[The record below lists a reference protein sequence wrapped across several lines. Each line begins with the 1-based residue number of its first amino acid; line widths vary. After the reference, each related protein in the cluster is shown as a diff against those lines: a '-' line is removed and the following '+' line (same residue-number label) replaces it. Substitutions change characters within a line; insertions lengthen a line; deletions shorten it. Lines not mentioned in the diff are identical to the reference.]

1 MTIGGMLLTAATSAL
16 SGFLL
21 HRRYFSRKLSVK
33 EADGE
38 PAMHAERFHGWWVL
52 GVTCLIVALSNGM
65 TLGGITVFDASLLE
79 ALGAGRAELKFRD
92 LVQML
97 TAAAAAP
104 LLGLLADRVGVR
116 PLMIAGL
123 LLLAA
128 GFAGYSRVDSLTG
141 IYLLHVLLGLGLAS
155 TGLVLAV
162 SVVSRWFT
170 RRRGLAL
177 GLVLAGASLGN
188 GLLPL
193 LNAQLNASL
202 GWRGAFL
209 TLAALPLLL
218 VPWVLW
224 RVVERPA
231 PGAGHTPGTAA
242 GAAAAT
248 ASADPAGAA
257 AFSRALRDRDFLL
270 LALIAFC
277 TFLSLVGLTAHLFLM
292 LRDQG
297 LPDSRAAAGLTL
309 LFAMGLAGKLLAG
322 VGADRWGLRP
332 TFLCCLGTMVLGALL
347 LALGTGGAPW
357 LGIGIVGI
365 GWGGIYTMQQLAAA
379 QLFSGPALGRIV
391 GTLVLVDS
399 TGAALGPW
407 GIGALYDRQ
416 SSYDLALALLVV
428 LLALAWIA
436 ALFLRLPARG

>member
-1 MTIGGMLLTAATSAL
+1 MLLTDADLGDLKRASCVDDTFRESYP
-16 SGFLL
+16 S
-21 HRRYFSRKLSVK
+21 RRRTGGRAMQ
-33 EADGE
+33 ADGF
-38 PAMHAERFHGWWVL
+38 RGWWVL
-52 GVTCLIVALSNGM
+52 GITCLIVALSNGM

-123 LLLAA
+123 VLLAA
-128 GFAGYSRVDSLTG
+128 GFAGYSRVDSLAG
-141 IYLLHVLLGLGLAS
+141 VYLLHVLLGLGLSS

-177 GLVLAGASLGN
+177 GLVLAGASVGN

-209 TLAALPLLL
+209 ALAALPLLL
-218 VPWVLW
+218 VPLVLW
-224 RVVERPA
+224 RAVDRPAADAGPAAVPA
-231 PGAGHTPGTAA
+231 PGDDAA
-242 GAAAAT
+242 GN
-248 ASADPAGAA
+248 A
-257 AFSRALRDRDFLL
+257 AFRRALRDRDFLL

-277 TFLSLVGLTAHLFLM
+277 TFLSLVGLTAHLFLI

-297 LPDSRAAAGLTL
+297 LPDTRAAAGLTL

-322 VGADRWGLRP
+322 IGADRWGLRP
-332 TFLCCLGTMVLGALL
+332 AFLTCLGTMVLGAVL
-347 LALGTGGAPW
+347 LALAGGGAPW
-357 LGIGIVGI
+357 LAIGVVGL

-407 GIGALYDRQ
+407 GLGALYDRHA
-416 SSYDLALALLVV
+416 SYDLAFALLVA
-428 LLALAWIA
+428 LLAASWVA

>member
-1 MTIGGMLLTAATSAL
+1 MQVD
-16 SGFLL
+16 GF
-21 HRRYFSRKLSVK
+21 R
-33 EADGE
+33 
-38 PAMHAERFHGWWVL
+38 GWWVL
-52 GVTCLIVALSNGM
+52 GITCLIVALSNGM

-123 LLLAA
+123 VLLAA
-128 GFAGYSRVDSLTG
+128 GFAGYSRVDSLAG
-141 IYLLHVLLGLGLAS
+141 VYLLHVLLGLGLSS

-177 GLVLAGASLGN
+177 GLVLAGASVGN

-193 LNAQLNASL
+193 LNAHLNASL

-209 TLAALPLLL
+209 ALAALPLLL
-218 VPWVLW
+218 VPLVLW
-224 RVVERPA
+224 RAVDRPA
-231 PGAGHTPGTAA
+231 ADAGPADGPASGDGAA
-242 GAAAAT
+242 GN
-248 ASADPAGAA
+248 A
-257 AFSRALRDRDFLL
+257 AFRRALRDRDFLL

-277 TFLSLVGLTAHLFLM
+277 TFLSLVGLTAHLFLI

-297 LPDSRAAAGLTL
+297 LPDTHAAAGLTL

-322 VGADRWGLRP
+322 VGADRRGLRP
-332 TFLCCLGTMVLGALL
+332 VFLTCLGTMVLGAVL
-347 LALGTGGAPW
+347 LALAGGGAPW
-357 LGIGIVGI
+357 LAIGVVGL

-407 GIGALYDRQ
+407 GLGALYDRHA
-416 SSYDLALALLVV
+416 SYDVAFALLVA
-428 LLALAWIA
+428 LLAASWVA

>member
-1 MTIGGMLLTAATSAL
+1 MRANG
-16 SGFLL
+16 
-21 HRRYFSRKLSVK
+21 
-33 EADGE
+33 
-38 PAMHAERFHGWWVL
+38 FHGWWVL
-52 GVTCLIVALSNGM
+52 GITCLIVALSNGM

-141 IYLLHVLLGLGLAS
+141 IYLLHVLLGLGLSS

-170 RRRGLAL
+170 QRRGLAL

-218 VPWVLW
+218 VPLVLW
-224 RVVERPA
+224 RVVERPDA
-231 PGAGHTPGTAA
+231 AA
-242 GAAAAT
+242 GSAST
-248 ASADPAGAA
+248 ASVDPAGRA
-257 AFSRALRDRDFLL
+257 AFVRALRDRDFLL

-322 VGADRWGLRP
+322 MGADRWGLRP
-332 TFLCCLGTMVLGALL
+332 AFLCCLGTMVLGALL
-347 LALGTGGAPW
+347 LALGAGGAPW
-357 LGIGIVGI
+357 LAIGVVGI

-407 GIGALYDRQ
+407 GLGALYDRYA
-416 SSYDLALALLVV
+416 SYDLALALLVA
-428 LLALAWIA
+428 LLALAWTA